1 MTMNKMNRSIVVG
14 ILFLAT
20 LLTFFHAG
28 LAMNQPPA
36 NSGNSNNRNN
46 YRNTDNNNNR
56 NNRNNRN
63 SYMNSVAGQSI
74 PVSGSG
80 TVPSAPVPAFNFPSD
95 STGGT
100 GATGM
105 ATGSTG
111 ITGMEGLDATGIS
124 IKSKIRMENPILSD
138 TTLMRLSEGQLQLEI
153 EHRGLNP
160 TSTTRSGMTR
170 QLKKFFQ

>member
-56 NNRNNRN
+56 NNRN
-63 SYMNSVAGQSI
+63 SYMNSLAGQSI
-74 PVSGSG
+74 PVSGSAG
-80 TVPSAPVPAFNFPSD
+80 FMQTITLKPVCKPIPSN
-95 STGGT
+95 
-100 GATGM
+100 
-105 ATGSTG
+105 
-111 ITGMEGLDATGIS
+111 
-124 IKSKIRMENPILSD
+124 
-138 TTLMRLSEGQLQLEI
+138 EI
-153 EHRGLNP
+153 G
-160 TSTTRSGMTR
+160 
-170 QLKKFFQ
+170 FFIVF